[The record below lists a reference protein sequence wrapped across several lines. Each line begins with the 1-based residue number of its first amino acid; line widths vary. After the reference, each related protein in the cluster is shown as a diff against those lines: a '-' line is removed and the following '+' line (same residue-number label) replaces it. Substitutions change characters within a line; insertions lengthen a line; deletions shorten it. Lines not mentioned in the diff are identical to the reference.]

1 MIEDINHLDLTFS
14 TIHGDTK
21 ELLKEA
27 RENYF
32 SSLNKLE
39 VTTYKKVKYFHHI
52 VLLYLNKIFFQEL
65 LLIKP
70 KLENIKRNI
79 NKGKD
84 FNPGFDDDQFLVN
97 SAEIHANF
105 LLQTAQKYAE

>member
-39 VTTYKKVKYFHHI
+39 VTIYKKW
-52 VLLYLNKIFFQEL
+52 
-65 LLIKP
+65 
-70 KLENIKRNI
+70 NISI
-79 NKGKD
+79 ILC
-84 FNPGFDDDQFLVN
+84 FC
-97 SAEIHANF
+97 
-105 LLQTAQKYAE
+105 T

>member
-1 MIEDINHLDLTFS
+1 MQLKQQNFHSLNELNKMIEDINHLDLTFS

-39 VTTYKKVKYFHHI
+39 VTTYKIVKYFYHI
-52 VLLYLNKIFFQEL
+52 VLLY
-65 LLIKP
+65 
-70 KLENIKRNI
+70 
-79 NKGKD
+79 
-84 FNPGFDDDQFLVN
+84 
-97 SAEIHANF
+97 
-105 LLQTAQKYAE
+105 

>member
-14 TIHGDTK
+14 TIHGDTE

-39 VTTYKKVKYFHHI
+39 VLIYKKVKYFYHT
-52 VLLYLNKIFFQEL
+52 VLK
-65 LLIKP
+65 
-70 KLENIKRNI
+70 
-79 NKGKD
+79 
-84 FNPGFDDDQFLVN
+84 FNLF
-97 SAEIHANF
+97 
-105 LLQTAQKYAE
+105 

>member
-1 MIEDINHLDLTFS
+1 VQLKQQNFHSLNELNKMIEDINHLDLTFS

-39 VTTYKKVKYFHHI
+39 VTTYKKVKYFYHI
-52 VLLYLNKIFFQEL
+52 VLLY
-65 LLIKP
+65 
-70 KLENIKRNI
+70 
-79 NKGKD
+79 
-84 FNPGFDDDQFLVN
+84 
-97 SAEIHANF
+97 
-105 LLQTAQKYAE
+105 